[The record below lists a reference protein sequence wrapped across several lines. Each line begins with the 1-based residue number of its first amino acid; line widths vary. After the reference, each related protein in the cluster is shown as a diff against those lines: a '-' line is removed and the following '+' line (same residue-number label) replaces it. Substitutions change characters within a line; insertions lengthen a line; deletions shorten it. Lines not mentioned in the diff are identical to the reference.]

1 MFATSHHNH
10 HIAQFPEKKPNKP
23 LSNITFPQFL
33 MAFPWGRV
41 PSTGATGAMLLFGV
55 ALVTSFRAAAE
66 MEVTLAEA
74 MPGPLLPRCENQEI
88 PLEEAGENSWVLW
101 KFIIFNR

>member
-1 MFATSHHNH
+1 
-10 HIAQFPEKKPNKP
+10 
-23 LSNITFPQFL
+23 

-74 MPGPLLPRCENQEI
+74 MPGPLLPPCENQEI